1 MKIDKRY
8 WHALNQYV
16 NPLGMGCWQISGNHN
31 LRNKPNGWGSFD
43 KNEAINLVEHA
54 IENGI
59 QFFDTANS
67 YGLGKSEEII
77 GEVIKKKTNNNDNII
92 ICSKIELEPEETLR
106 LANNNKFENKV
117 NHTLKRLNRDYLDIL
132 LFHNPP
138 DNINL
143 KEFDVTILEKLINQG
158 KIRSYGISHSTINGC
173 VNSLESN
180 FGSCIEWTFNFL
192 ERRPI
197 KDLFAELESKKMNF
211 IARSPLIRGLASEK
225 YFNDNPIFDKNEFR
239 SLLPNEWIK
248 WIILQLRSLEL
259 SDNQK
264 KTISELAI
272 QYCIEFKEV
281 SAVIPGINSFY
292 KLNQI
297 LSYINNK
304 TDIRQ
309 FQDLIQKLPISYPK
323 W

>member
-8 WHALNQYV
+8 WHVLNQYV

-31 LRNKPNGWGSFD
+31 IHNKPNGWGKFD
-43 KNEAINLVEHA
+43 KNEAINLIEHA
-54 IENGI
+54 IDNGI

-67 YGLGKSEEII
+67 YGMGKSEKII
-77 GEVIKKKTNNNDNII
+77 GEVIKNKKNDSNNII
-92 ICSKIELEPEETLR
+92 ICSKIELESEETKY
-106 LANNNKFENKV
+106 LANNLKFEIKV
-117 NHTLKRLNRDYLDIL
+117 NQTLKRLNRDYLDIL

-138 DNINL
+138 DYLNL
-143 KEFDVTILEKLINQG
+143 KKFDTIILEKLINQG
-158 KIRSYGISHSTINGC
+158 KIRSYGISHSTIKGC
-173 VNSLESN
+173 LNSLESN

-197 KDLFAELESKKMNF
+197 KDIFTELDSKKMNF

-225 YFNDNPIFDKNEFR
+225 SFTSNPIFDKNEFR
-239 SLLPNEWIK
+239 SLLPNEWVE
-248 WIILQLRSLEL
+248 WVLSQLRSLNIT
-259 SDNQK
+259 DNQK

-272 QYCIEFKEV
+272 NYCLEFKEV
-281 SAVIPGINSFY
+281 SAVIPGINSVY

-297 LSYINNK
+297 LTYLKNTSEIK
-304 TDIRQ
+304 Q
-309 FQDLIQKLPISYPK
+309 FQSLVQKLPISYPK